1 MRDEK
6 LHTECWKIVS
16 NMYSMTSVLELEK
29 YVDVCTR
36 IFTQKLT
43 QIADSGE
50 AIDLGKWL
58 WM

>member
-6 LHTECWKIVS
+6 LHTERRKIVNPMY
-16 NMYSMTSVLELEK
+16 NMSSVLELEK
-29 YVDVCTR
+29 YVDVCTG
-36 IFTQKLT
+36 IFTQKLA

-50 AIDLGKWL
+50 VIDLGKWL